1 MASDHLNELRRQR
14 ALVQQQLDWLD
25 REIAK
30 GDPTDQVPPVKP
42 TIRTSHEAAPAQD
55 VLIPE
60 PDPVAAS
67 QDAKRGCLFAFFTL
81 MALLAALMVA
91 LYFWKYRDRPV
102 LFAYRTASEAS
113 P

>member
-60 PDPVAAS
+60 PDPVVAS

-102 LFAYRTASEAS
+102 LFADRTASEAS